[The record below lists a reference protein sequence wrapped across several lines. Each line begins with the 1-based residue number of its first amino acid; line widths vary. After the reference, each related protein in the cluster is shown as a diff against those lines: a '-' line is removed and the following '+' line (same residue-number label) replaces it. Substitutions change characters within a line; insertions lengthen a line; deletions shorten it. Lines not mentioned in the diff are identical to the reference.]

1 MLYQLCLHK
10 PKLSDQSIR
19 VHTTNLNNKM
29 NYAASAVL
37 LMTSLWDFNTK
48 ENLAK
53 YRILLALA
61 MHYNYFIYI
70 ILPYSTSIE
79 LMKF

>member
-1 MLYQLCLHK
+1 MLYQLCVHK
-10 PKLSDQSIR
+10 PKLSVQSIR

-37 LMTSLWDFNTK
+37 LMTSLWDFMG
-48 ENLAK
+48 L
-53 YRILLALA
+53 LLALA
-61 MHYNYFIYI
+61 MHYNCFIYI
-70 ILPYSTSIE
+70 ILPCSTSIE